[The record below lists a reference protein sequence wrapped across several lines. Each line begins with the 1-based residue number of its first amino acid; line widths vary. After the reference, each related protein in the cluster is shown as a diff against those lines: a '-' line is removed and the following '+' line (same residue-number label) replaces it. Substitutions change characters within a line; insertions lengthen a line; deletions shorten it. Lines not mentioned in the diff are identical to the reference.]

1 MPEERDVWREPESEQ
16 PNNPE
21 NPPQVLLRP
30 EVRRAALMS
39 YLGPVIALFVII
51 GLALIYWANRG
62 PVEPDPND
70 RVADAI
76 GTIGGRSAGGSD
88 PAPDFDRTRDELAY
102 RGGDTTPLTSV
113 SDVIAAKRSGR
124 IVQLNGAEVV
134 SIDANVLQIR
144 DGDATAMLQERAHLV
159 AIDQRAWRRR
169 AQTARK
175 GQVEIALGSRAVLG
189 AHRLA
194 QRQLGGI

>member
-1 MPEERDVWREPESEQ
+1 MPEERNVWRDPKSEQ

-76 GTIGGRSAGGSD
+76 GTIGGRSAGGFD
-88 PAPDFDRTRDELAY
+88 PTPDFDRTRDELAY
-102 RGGDTTPLTSV
+102 RGGNATLTSV
-113 SDVIAAKRSGR
+113 SDVIAATRGGR
-124 IVQLNGAEVV
+124 LVELNGAEVV
-134 SIDANVLQIR
+134 SIDANVLQIG
-144 DGDATAMLQERAHLV
+144 DGDARVRVIVTEGTQGVKAGDRVDLSGVTEQSDSGMQIRAKN
-159 AIDQRAWRRR
+159 IRA
-169 AQTARK
+169 K
-175 GQVEIALGSRAVLG
+175 
-189 AHRLA
+189 H
-194 QRQLGGI
+194 